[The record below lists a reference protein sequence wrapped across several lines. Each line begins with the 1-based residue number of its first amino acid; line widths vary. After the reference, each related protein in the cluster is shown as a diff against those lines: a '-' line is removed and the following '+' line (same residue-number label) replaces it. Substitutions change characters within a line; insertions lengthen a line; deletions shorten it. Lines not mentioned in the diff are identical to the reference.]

1 MAKGLNVRNE
11 SQVRT
16 CFSEEDVCHLAD
28 SLSEYALAL
37 PEREKRILFEML
49 LQAMAPLDRF
59 LYVRTSDLLSSD
71 EQALLR
77 SLEKKS
83 RKR

>member
-1 MAKGLNVRNE
+1 MAKGLDVCSK
-11 SQVRT
+11 SQART
-16 CFSEEDVCHLAD
+16 CFSEEDICRLAD

-37 PEREKRILFEML
+37 PEREKRVLFEML

-59 LYVRTSDLLSSD
+59 LYVRASDLLNSD
-71 EQALLR
+71 EQVLLR
-77 SLEKKS
+77 SLEKES